1 MSAFG
6 WTPSE
11 HRDEL
16 AQFARSQEHEDA
28 MKDTEPSR
36 MDTLV
41 QHLTTIDG
49 HIDKIL
55 QPRNDENALLRRSLE
70 VLTRRIEDLEA
81 ENDDIRANAQA
92 VLEPLERVAQ
102 VLKTFYF
109 APVTLSSVQPIIAL
123 AFELNPD
130 LVEQKR

>member
-1 MSAFG
+1 
-6 WTPSE
+6 
-11 HRDEL
+11 
-16 AQFARSQEHEDA
+16 
-28 MKDTEPSR
+28 